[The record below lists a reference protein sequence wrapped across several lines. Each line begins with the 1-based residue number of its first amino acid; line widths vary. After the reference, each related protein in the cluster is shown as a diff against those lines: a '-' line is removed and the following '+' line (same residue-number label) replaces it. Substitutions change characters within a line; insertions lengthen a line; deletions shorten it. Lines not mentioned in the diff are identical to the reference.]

1 MEEISLFET
10 SLWEIAARGIGV
22 YVALWLMMRLTPK
35 RQAGSLSPNDMI
47 ALVVIGSLAA
57 NAIAGAVDALPDLL
71 LMVLVIVMCDYLL
84 NLVEYYFPRVHR
96 ISQHSPTLLIHDGVL
111 LENNL
116 RKEKLTEQE
125 LAASLREHG
134 ILAMDEVQQ
143 AVLEADGKIS
153 IVKKG

>member
-1 MEEISLFET
+1 MEGIRLFET
-10 SLWEIAARGIGV
+10 PLWEIAARGVGV

-57 NAIAGAVDALPDLL
+57 NAISGVVNALPDLL

-96 ISQHSPTLLIHDGVL
+96 ISQHSPTLLIYDGVL
-111 LENNL
+111 LKDNL

-125 LAASLREHG
+125 LAANFREHG
-134 ILAMDEVQQ
+134 ILSVDEV
-143 AVLEADGKIS
+143 K
-153 IVKKG
+153 